1 MERIQSHKFA
11 SFVLLERIRSS
22 SSAAAGAGV
31 VIVVGWCRL
40 C

>member
-22 SSAAAGAGV
+22 SSAAGV